1 MADQY
6 IAPGGQ
12 DQAINQ
18 AQVIQGADGAIAL

>member
-18 AQVIQGADGAIAL
+18 AQGPMLSNFLQS